1 MCKAMNRSLS
11 DVLFKAYGPVA
22 DTGGGTGEKRNVQG
36 YEAEDAAMANHARLY
51 NVAYR
56 TDAWEGRRLTELD
69 DDDALLLS
77 SFLSDGSGAPGDGP
91 ETDYAIYL
99 ASFSLAAAAPSSTLA
114 SVDGDEAVRIAVPLS
129 AFDQRRAGSR
139 PMDPVRRPI
148 LPGPLPDPGRADGT
162 LYRVKYDDA
171 EAHETLTRLREP
183 LAAIGVISDKVAEPD
198 GIYELVRII
207 VSEVLHLYQYQE
219 RRQEREARLLAN
231 LPISSPRI
239 RMDAGNPGRLY
250 VPSADLLFTSNG
262 TRILVP
268 PNSRDAAAAM
278 INVKHRLARH
288 GLRATT
294 AVCLGG

>member
-1 MCKAMNRSLS
+1 
-11 DVLFKAYGPVA
+11 
-22 DTGGGTGEKRNVQG
+22 
-36 YEAEDAAMANHARLY
+36 
-51 NVAYR
+51 
-56 TDAWEGRRLTELD
+56 
-69 DDDALLLS
+69 LS

-99 ASFSLAAAAPSSTLA
+99 ASFSLAAAAPPSALA

-129 AFDQRRAGSR
+129 AFDQRRASSR

-171 EAHETLTRLREP
+171 EAREALTRLREP
-183 LAAIGVISDKVAEPD
+183 LAAIGVISDKVAEPG

-268 PNSRDAAAAM
+268 ANSRDAADAM
-278 INVKHRLARH
+278 INLKHRLARH
-288 GLRATT
+288 GLLGTT
-294 AVCLGG
+294 TVCLGE